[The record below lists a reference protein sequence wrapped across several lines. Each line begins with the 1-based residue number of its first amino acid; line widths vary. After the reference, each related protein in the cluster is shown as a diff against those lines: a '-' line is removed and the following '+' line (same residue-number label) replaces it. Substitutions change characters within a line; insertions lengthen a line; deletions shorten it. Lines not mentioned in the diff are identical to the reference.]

1 MVLRSPKGFFKVP
14 RTRVGV
20 GYKSPYEAFV
30 DEKTMEQVLHIGALH
45 TGFLPLLILS
55 YLLSQDKL
63 IFYCQLA
70 KAHMIVRNFILN
82 SR

>member
-1 MVLRSPKGFFKVP
+1 
-14 RTRVGV
+14 
-20 GYKSPYEAFV
+20 
-30 DEKTMEQVLHIGALH
+30 MEQVLHIGALH